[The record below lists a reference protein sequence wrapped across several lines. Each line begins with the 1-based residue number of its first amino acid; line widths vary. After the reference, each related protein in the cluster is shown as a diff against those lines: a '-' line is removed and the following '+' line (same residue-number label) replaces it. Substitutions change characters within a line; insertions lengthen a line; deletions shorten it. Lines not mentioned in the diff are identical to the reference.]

1 MVLSPIECD
10 ARVNATE
17 SADDVSEW
25 HEHKLVRSQQLAN
38 SHRITNV
45 VRCTCIKLMKDAHV
59 VAYHL
64 RYLRASQTQAQQRQT
79 QAAGTPQSATGTHS
93 ESQVTW
99 AMRCIR
105 GSE

>member
-25 HEHKLVRSQQLAN
+25 HEHKLVRSQRFAN

-64 RYLRASQTQAQQRQT
+64 RYLRVSNAST
-79 QAAGTPQSATGTHS
+79 ATSNSSRWHTAECHRH
-93 ESQVTW
+93 
-99 AMRCIR
+99 AL
-105 GSE
+105 